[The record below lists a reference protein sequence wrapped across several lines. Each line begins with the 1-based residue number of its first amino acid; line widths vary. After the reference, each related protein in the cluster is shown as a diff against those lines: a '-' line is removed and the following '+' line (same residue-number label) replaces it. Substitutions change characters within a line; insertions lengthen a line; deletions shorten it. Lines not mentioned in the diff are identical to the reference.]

1 MANIAVTPAS
11 PFSLFDA
18 DLPLLAVDA
27 ASEID
32 SIIEQNSA
40 SSGNIDAL
48 RYTTELLDRLVSI
61 SSNQAE
67 INVDSIMYEQSF
79 LPSIGGEKSMFQ
91 RPITLKERLAELVS
105 QHSDLGNTD
114 AETFYSALRD
124 FFLDV
129 SKFASASRRMLRIG
143 NNPYPNAS
151 M

>member
-105 QHSDLGNTD
+105 QHSDLENTD

-129 SKFASASRRMLRIG
+129 SKFASSSRRMLRMG